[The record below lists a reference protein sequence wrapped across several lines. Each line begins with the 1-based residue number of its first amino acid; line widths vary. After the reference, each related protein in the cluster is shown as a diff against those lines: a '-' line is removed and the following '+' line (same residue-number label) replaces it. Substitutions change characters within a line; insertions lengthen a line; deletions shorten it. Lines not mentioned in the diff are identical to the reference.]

1 MADKEAE
8 KLAKEL
14 NAKSSETVKVV
25 VRIRPLSSKEK
36 QVFIMFL
43 ILNIKHERRGGSL
56 LYRL

>member
-36 QVFIMFL
+36 QVYLCF
-43 ILNIKHERRGGSL
+43 S
-56 LYRL
+56 Y